1 MRRNFKYILVLFII
15 PLITSCIM
23 DYGECPP
30 FLGSKD
36 NPVSIHFRMSMD
48 NSSSSMTR
56 AATWGDPYNS
66 IAGNVFDEQI
76 DVSTVRVSVFEG
88 ETFKGAV
95 SDLIC
100 YKNGDTYEFYGEI
113 SNIEFEADKDY
124 KFMVFA
130 NCEGIDGYNTSGDYG
145 DLSFQTTDV
154 VLNEKYIPMWGVK
167 EFKLTQSG
175 TVGNDQY
182 LYDLGTIWM
191 LRSVAKV
198 QVFLGSAVTDF
209 AIKSVTIRNHGAA
222 GYSLPLSWNKVSDT
236 QALSWK
242 DENADA
248 HSFNP
253 MSGIASVGLN
263 LSEEIEGEKY
273 VAYLPE
279 QINTAGNVV
288 MDVVVEDN
296 DGATYSFENAIYLK
310 DYTAQGQPTLDLM
323 RNHYYE
329 YTITKVNTGVN
340 LELTCKVQPWTL
352 VEEEWDYTDVP
363 AAYEDGYIHW
373 TVGSVNNDRVSLTP
387 SSPNAT
393 FTFGLSAPENA
404 TWRAEFVTIK
414 GNQNAFEFTEVKGG
428 NNYGS
433 YATGEVGEKVELT
446 IGATGTA
453 SVENN
458 EAYLRI
464 VVILPDGRTIRV
476 SDMLYSADVHEQK
489 EYVIVQTP

>member
-1 MRRNFKYILVLFII
+1 
-15 PLITSCIM
+15 M
-23 DYGECPP
+23 DYGECEP
-30 FLGSKD
+30 FLGSED

-48 NSSSSMTR
+48 NSTSSMTR
-56 AATWGDPYNS
+56 TATWGDPYNS

-95 SDLIC
+95 SELIC

-113 SNIEFEADKDY
+113 SNIEFEAGKDY

-130 NCEGIDGYNTSGDYG
+130 NCAGIDGYNTSGAYG
-145 DLSFQTTDV
+145 NLSFQTTDV
-154 VLNEKYIPMWGVK
+154 RLNEKYIPMWGVK

-175 TVGNDQY
+175 TAEDNQY

-198 QVFLGSAVTDF
+198 QVLLGSSVTDF
-209 AIKSVTIRNHGAA
+209 TIKSVTIRNYGAA

-236 QALSWK
+236 QNLSWK
-242 DENADA
+242 TENANA

-253 MSGIASVGLN
+253 MSGIASTGLIF
-263 LSEEIEGEKY
+263 SEEIEGEKY

-279 QINTAGNVV
+279 QTNTAGNVV
-288 MDVVVEDN
+288 MDVVVVDN
-296 DGATYSFENAIYLK
+296 AGDEYTFENAIYLK
-310 DYTAQGQPTLDLM
+310 DYTVAGQPTLDLM

-340 LELTCKVQPWTL
+340 LELTCQVQPWTL
-352 VEEEWDYTDVP
+352 VKEKWDYTDVP
-363 AAYEDGYIHW
+363 AVYTGGYITW
-373 TVGSVNNDRVSLTP
+373 SSSSSVNNDRVNLT
-387 SSPNAT
+387 SSNAT

-414 GNQNAFEFTEVKGG
+414 GNQNAFKFTEVEGG
-428 NNYGS
+428 NNQIS
-433 YATGEVGEKVELT
+433 YATGDVGELVELT
-446 IGATGTA
+446 ISTTGTA
-453 SVENN
+453 TVGNN

-464 VVILPDGRTIRV
+464 WVILPDGRTIRV
-476 SDMLYSADVHEQK
+476 SDMLYSANEEK
-489 EYVIVQTP
+489 EYVIVQTPII

>member
-1 MRRNFKYILVLFII
+1 
-15 PLITSCIM
+15 M
-23 DYGECPP
+23 DYGECEPS
-30 FLGSKD
+30 LGTKD

-56 AATWGDPYNS
+56 VATWGDEYTS
-66 IAGNVFDEQI
+66 IAGNSFDEQI
-76 DVSTVRVSVFEG
+76 DVSTVRVSVFEE

-100 YKNGDTYEFYGEI
+100 YKSGKTYEFYGEI
-113 SNIEFEADKDY
+113 SNIEFEANHDY

-130 NCEGIDGYNTSGDYG
+130 NCASVDDYKETGSYNNLT
-145 DLSFQTTDV
+145 FNTTDV
-154 VLNEKYIPMWGVK
+154 VLDQKYIPMWGVK

-175 TVGNDQY
+175 TAGNDQY

-198 QVFLGSAVTDF
+198 QVFLGQGVTDF
-209 AIKSVTIRNHGAA
+209 TIKSVTIRNHGAS
-222 GYSLPLSWNKVSDT
+222 GYSLPLSWNKVANT
-236 QALSWK
+236 QNLSWK
-242 DENADA
+242 AENTDA

-253 MSGIASVGLN
+253 KQGIATSGLN
-263 LSEEIEGEKY
+263 LSAEVEGAKY

-279 QINTAGNVV
+279 QVNDGNVV
-288 MDVVVEDN
+288 MDVVVVDN
-296 DGATYSFENAIYLK
+296 AGAEYTFENAIYLK
-310 DYTAQGQPTLDLM
+310 DYASGQTLDLM

-352 VEEEWDYTDVP
+352 VKESWDYTDVP
-363 AAYEDGYIHW
+363 AVYEDGYIHW
-373 TVGSVNNDRVSLTP
+373 TVGSVNNGRVNLT
-387 SSPNAT
+387 SSNAT

>member
-1 MRRNFKYILVLFII
+1 
-15 PLITSCIM
+15 M
-23 DYGECPP
+23 DYGECEPS
-30 FLGSKD
+30 LGTKD

-56 AATWGDPYNS
+56 ADTWGDEYTS
-66 IAGNVFDEQI
+66 IAGNSFDEQI
-76 DVSTVRVSVFEG
+76 DVSTVCVSVFEG

-95 SDLIC
+95 SELIC
-100 YKNGDTYEFYGEI
+100 YKSGKTYEFYGEI
-113 SNIEFEADKDY
+113 SNIEFEANHDY

-130 NCEGIDGYNTSGDYG
+130 NCASVDDYKETGSYNNLT
-145 DLSFQTTDV
+145 FNTTDV
-154 VLNEKYIPMWGVK
+154 VLNQKYIPMWGVT

-175 TVGNDQY
+175 TAGNDQY

-198 QVFLGSAVTDF
+198 QVFLGQGVTDF
-209 AIKSVTIRNHGAA
+209 TIKSVTIRNHGAS
-222 GYSLPLSWNKVSDT
+222 GYSLPLSWNKVANT
-236 QALSWK
+236 QNLSWK
-242 DENADA
+242 DENTDA

-253 MSGIASVGLN
+253 KQGIATSGLN
-263 LSEEIEGEKY
+263 LSAEVEGAKY

-279 QINTAGNVV
+279 QVNDGNVV
-288 MDVVVEDN
+288 MDVVVVDN
-296 DGATYSFENAIYLK
+296 AGAEYTFENAIYLK
-310 DYTAQGQPTLDLM
+310 DYASGKTLDLM

-363 AAYEDGYIHW
+363 AVYTGGYITW
-373 TVGSVNNDRVSLTP
+373 SSSSSVNNGRVNLT
-387 SSPNAT
+387 SSNAT

-414 GNQNAFEFTEVKGG
+414 GNQNAFKFTEVVGG
-428 NNYGS
+428 DNHTS
-433 YATGEVGEKVELT
+433 YATGDVGELVTLT
-446 IGATGTA
+446 IGTTGTA
-453 SVENN
+453 IVGNN

-464 VVILPDGRTIRV
+464 WVILPDGRTIRV
-476 SDMLYSADVHEQK
+476 SDMLYSATEQK
-489 EYVIVQTP
+489 EYVIVQTPII

>member
-1 MRRNFKYILVLFII
+1 
-15 PLITSCIM
+15 M
-23 DYGECPP
+23 DYGECEPS
-30 FLGSKD
+30 LGTKD

-56 AATWGDPYNS
+56 ADTWGDEYTS
-66 IAGNVFDEQI
+66 IAGNSFDEQI

-95 SDLIC
+95 SELIC
-100 YKNGDTYEFYGEI
+100 YKSGKTYEFYGEI
-113 SNIEFEADKDY
+113 SNIEFEANHDY

-130 NCEGIDGYNTSGDYG
+130 NCASVDDYKLTG
-145 DLSFQTTDV
+145 SYDNLTFNTTDV
-154 VLNEKYIPMWGVK
+154 VLDQKYIPMWGVT

-175 TVGNDQY
+175 TAGNDQY

-198 QVFLGSAVTDF
+198 QVFLGQGVTDF
-209 AIKSVTIRNHGAA
+209 TIKSVTIRNHGAS
-222 GYSLPLSWNKVSDT
+222 GYSLPLSWNKVANT
-236 QALSWK
+236 QNLSWK
-242 DENADA
+242 AENTDA

-253 MSGIASVGLN
+253 KQGIATSGLN
-263 LSEEIEGEKY
+263 LSAEVEGAKY

-279 QINTAGNVV
+279 QVNDGNVV
-288 MDVVVEDN
+288 MDVVVVDN
-296 DGATYSFENAIYLK
+296 AGAEYTFENAIYLK
-310 DYTAQGQPTLDLM
+310 DYASGKTLDLM

-352 VEEEWDYTDVP
+352 VEESWDYTDVP
-363 AAYEDGYIHW
+363 AVYEDGYIHW

>member
-1 MRRNFKYILVLFII
+1 MFII
-15 PLITSCIM
+15 PLVTSCIM
-23 DYGECPP
+23 DYGECEPS
-30 FLGSKD
+30 LGTKD

-56 AATWGDPYNS
+56 ADTWGDPYTS
-66 IAGNVFDEQI
+66 IAGNSFDEQI
-76 DVSTVRVSVFEG
+76 DVSTVRVSVFEE

-100 YKNGDTYEFYGEI
+100 YKSGNTYEFYGEI
-113 SNIEFEADKDY
+113 SNIEFEANHDY

-130 NCEGIDGYNTSGDYG
+130 NCASVDDYKETGSYN
-145 DLSFQTTDV
+145 DLTFNTTDV
-154 VLNEKYIPMWGVK
+154 VLDQKYIPMWGVK

-175 TVGNDQY
+175 TAGDDQY

-198 QVFLGSAVTDF
+198 QVFLGQGVTDF
-209 AIKSVTIRNHGAA
+209 TIKSVTIRNHAA
-222 GYSLPLSWNKVSDT
+222 SGYSLPLSWNKVANT
-236 QALSWK
+236 QNLSWK
-242 DENADA
+242 AENTDA

-253 MSGIASVGLN
+253 KQGIATSGLN
-263 LSEEIEGEKY
+263 LSAEVEGAKY

-279 QINTAGNVV
+279 QVNDGNVV
-288 MDVVVEDN
+288 MDVVVVDN
-296 DGATYSFENAIYLK
+296 AGAEYTFENAIYLK
-310 DYTAQGQPTLDLM
+310 DYASGQTLDLM

-352 VEEEWDYTDVP
+352 VKESWDYTDVP
-363 AAYEDGYIHW
+363 AVYEDGYIHW